1 MNGIPPY
8 GPDPVQKTDDRKAIA
23 IVIIAVCVAVI
34 VALTVLFFTGVIRF
48 GTPRAYALSTTASV
62 DNRQRPTSKT
72 SSFDGDTKRVYCCAR
87 LQAFEDTVL
96 VARWYLGASQIGGF
110 NGRFGAIAHSAAGR
124 FLTRTG
130 NVAFYLERPPSGWL
144 SGDYTVMVYVNGKR
158 AASKVFTINVEGQA
172 ATSATYTDPQG
183 RFKVDVPNGWAAAD
197 QQSQQG
203 VLAGFVSAGGQY
215 PPRFAITETS
225 YDSVDA
231 THLNAN
237 VANTD
242 QTAQFQPYSLG
253 SSVAARRDYGW
264 DYVSG
269 NSKLKL
275 HTVQVVVQGKGKIY
289 GIDCHSLASDY
300 NKNLPQFNAIINSF
314 RPS

>member
-72 SSFDGDTKRVYCCAR
+72 SRFDGDTKRVYCCAR
-87 LQAFEDTVL
+87 LQAF
-96 VARWYLGASQIGGF
+96 
-110 NGRFGAIAHSAAGR
+110 
-124 FLTRTG
+124 
-130 NVAFYLERPPSGWL
+130 
-144 SGDYTVMVYVNGKR
+144 DYTVMVYVNGKR

-269 NSKLKL
+269 ISKLKL

-300 NKNLPQFNAIINSF
+300 KKNLPQFNAIINSF